1 MDILISINQLFLLQ
15 IPLES
20 TNSLTAS
27 FSLCTVAALFL
38 FCCVGI
44 QSFYFFRQ
52 KKKYEMLLLD
62 KDSTIEENKRTFL
75 LQKEEIKDLK
85 EELIALQSES
95 VELKEEII
103 GLKASQVNDVLR
115 NKKDEENNLHQLLKK
130 AQTDLEK
137 FVYIASHDLKEPLRM
152 VNGFIELLKRRYIKD
167 LDENANNYIEY
178 ALDGVKRMDLLLN
191 SLLQYSRIGRYY
203 KDVDVIDLNDIG
215 KKACTN
221 LKKKISENEA
231 HIIWKNSLPFVKQ
244 SKTEMSQLFT
254 NLIDNA
260 VKFRNGHAPQIE
272 ITCKENEKYHTVSI
286 KDNGIGIDKQKD
298 GSRIFD
304 MFQRLHARTEYEGM
318 GTGLALCKKIIECN
332 GGDIWFE
339 SEIGKGTTFYFT
351 LPKNVKIPTQ
361 KNEIAMAENK

>member
-1 MDILISINQLFLLQ
+1 MNSINNMYQLILLQ
-15 IPLES
+15 IPNE
-20 TNSLTAS
+20 TANNLFTS
-27 FSLCTVAALFL
+27 FSVCAFVSLFL
-38 FCCVGI
+38 LCCLAI
-44 QSFYFFRQ
+44 QSFYFFKQ
-52 KKKYEMLLLD
+52 KNKFDALLMD
-62 KDSTIEENKRTFL
+62 KDNTIEENKRTFL
-75 LQKEEIKDLK
+75 FQNEEIKDLK
-85 EELIALQSES
+85 VELIRLKSEA

-103 GLKASQVNDVLR
+103 ELKASQVNTVLE
-115 NKKDEENNLHQLLKK
+115 NKTNNENNLQELLKK

-152 VNGFIELLKRRYIKD
+152 VNGFIELLKRRYMKD
-167 LDENANNYIEY
+167 LDNNAHNYIEY

-203 KDVDVIDLNDIG
+203 QDVDIIDLNDIG
-215 KKACTN
+215 KKACTK
-221 LKKKISENEA
+221 LKEQINKNEA
-231 HIIWKNSLPFVKQ
+231 KIVWKNSLPHVKQ

-272 ITCKENEKYHTVSI
+272 ITCKENEKFHTVSI

-298 GSRIFD
+298 GKRIFD
-304 MFQRLHARTEYEGM
+304 MFQRLHARTEYDGM

-339 SEIGKGTTFYFT
+339 SEVGKGSTFYFT
-351 LPKNVKIPTQ
+351 LPKNVQITAQNK
-361 KNEIAMAENK
+361 KLVLAENE